1 MQMFLTDA
9 GSDDFIK
16 DMDFSILKNEN
27 NKTPK
32 FACSNK
38 NIVNPF
44 DYKETYEKDTK
55 K

>member
-1 MQMFLTDA
+1 MTDA
-9 GSDDFIK
+9 GSDNFIEG
-16 DMDFSILKNEN
+16 MNFSGLKNEK

-32 FACSNK
+32 FACRNS